1 MARLLPGFSAA
12 RSVTATLLSL
22 SLGAGSAGATTPPR
36 TPLEPGLVTPGVPQA
51 GPRPLPPTGSLTG
64 SLTDVKPT
72 TGLLTTVSGLRNL
85 IRAGTLRPDAAARAE
100 LGEVLLKLRDAQTL
114 GPQLSAQLQ
123 AELLAT
129 LTPAQGQSLRAH
141 LRAREVQVQGLLAR
155 TRIAA
160 PDGPVSPARQALNLL
175 TPGGAA
181 VVSAL
186 VQTPDLNPYRAEG
199 VNREL
204 LRTLLALLER

>member
-22 SLGAGSAGATTPPR
+22 SLGTGSAGATTPPR

-51 GPRPLPPTGSLTG
+51 GPRPLPPTNSLTG
-64 SLTDVKPT
+64 SLADVKPT

-85 IRAGTLRPDAAARAE
+85 IRAGSLRPDAGTRAA

-141 LRAREVQVQGLLAR
+141 LRAREAQVQGLLAR

-160 PDGPVSPARQALNLL
+160 PDGPVSPARQALHLL

>member
-22 SLGAGSAGATTPPR
+22 SLGAGSAGAATPPR
-36 TPLEPGLVTPGVPQA
+36 TPLEPGLATHGVPQA
-51 GPRPLPPTGSLTG
+51 GPRPLPPTG

-72 TGLLTTVSGLRNL
+72 TGLLTTVSGLRSL